1 MLVVIEGSFNSG
13 IHESGLLNDAAL
25 MPLLMTV
32 YVGVILHVT

>member
-13 IHESGLLNDAAL
+13 IHESALLNDAAL
-25 MPLLMTV
+25 MLLLMTV